1 MAFRRRRT
9 FRARPFRRRFRRGR
23 RPVARSSFDK
33 ITLFSNLDGRFGG
46 RCTPTSFQGCSRLDT
61 FTTDPACGVPGPTD
75 CLLYDGSVA
84 QPIVADSGNCRCC
97 ADVLNLNLVNNA
109 ILETF
114 YQDRITIQR
123 MYGDLFFH
131 IRPTL
136 PNRVTYECTSNV
148 YRRWL
153 QLYAGT
159 FAYQWHASIRKKLL
173 SQDPAEIQ
181 NDPASPLYGYDWTE
195 SSPPWNWQRFGF
207 WEPRTIENYSV
218 MNQGSIVG
226 VCSDTSGGLAV
237 NTLTNGSGIIDTAI
251 DTTCTTVQAPP
262 EGCPQIFDGLSIM
275 MPPWHHLRLR
285 TKRPIV
291 MQRDQSLNLTL
302 ATRMVD
308 KTATEI
314 GSWACLD
321 NSGEP
326 APLNDLIGDY
336 RVEVYARIGATI
348 KYN

>member
-1 MAFRRRRT
+1 M
-9 FRARPFRRRFRRGR
+9 
-23 RPVARSSFDK
+23 ARSHFDK
-33 ITLFSNLDGRFGG
+33 ITLFSNLDGAFSG
-46 RCTPTSFQGCSRLDT
+46 RCSPTAFQGCSRLDT
-61 FTTDPACGVPGPTD
+61 FTTDPACGVAGPTG

-84 QPIVADSGNCRCC
+84 PALPGALDGQNCRCC
-97 ADVLNLNLVNNA
+97 GDVLNINLVSNA

-136 PNRVTYECTSNV
+136 PNRGTYECASDV

-159 FAYQWHASIRKKLL
+159 FAYQWHVSVRKKLL
-173 SQDPAEIQ
+173 SQDPTQVA
-181 NDPASPLYGYDWTE
+181 NDPSSPLYGFDWTE
-195 SSPPWNWQRFGF
+195 SSPPWNLQRMGY
-207 WEPRTIENYSV
+207 WEPRLGQNYSV
-218 MNQGSIVG
+218 MNQGSIIG

-251 DTTCTTVQAPP
+251 DTTCTPVTAPA
-262 EGCPQIFDGLSIM
+262 EGCPQIFDGLSILL
-275 MPPWHHLRLR
+275 PPWHHLRIR
-285 TKRPIV
+285 TRRPIV
-291 MQRDQSLNLTL
+291 MARDQSLNLTL

-326 APLNDLIGDY
+326 APLNTLIGDY
-336 RVEVYARIGATI
+336 RVEVFARIGATI